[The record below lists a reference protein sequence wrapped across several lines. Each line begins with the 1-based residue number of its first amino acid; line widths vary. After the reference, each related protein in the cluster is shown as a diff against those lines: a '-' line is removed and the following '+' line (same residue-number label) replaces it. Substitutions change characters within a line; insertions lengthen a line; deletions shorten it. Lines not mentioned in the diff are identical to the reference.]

1 LPGIYTFISL
11 PAGIAEMG
19 IKKFSIYTFAGSL
32 HWAFALGYMGA
43 MFGLNWDA
51 IKSYFHIL
59 DVIVVI

>member
-1 LPGIYTFISL
+1 
-11 PAGIAEMG
+11 MG